1 MGGLILPK
9 VVLDTS
15 VLIAAIRSDRGA
27 SRQLLEAALEGRL
40 TPLISVPL
48 FLEYEAVMKRP
59 EHLEAAG
66 MSISD
71 VDEILAALIQVAVS
85 VAFAFMLRP
94 RLTDPQDEMVL
105 DTAANGRADFLVTL
119 NVRDFRSQSGQFGF
133 EIVSPLEMWRLL
145 RKY

>member
-1 MGGLILPK
+1 LILPK

-119 NVRDFRSQSGQFGF
+119 NVRDFRGQSGQFGF

>member
-1 MGGLILPK
+1 LILPK

-71 VDEILAALIQVAVS
+71 VDEMLAALIQVAVS

>member
-1 MGGLILPK
+1 MILPK

-71 VDEILAALIQVAVS
+71 VDEMLAALIQVAVS

>member
-1 MGGLILPK
+1 LILPK

-66 MSISD
+66 MSISG
-71 VDEILAALIQVAVS
+71 VDEMLAALIQVAVS